1 MLISNFLEYSSN
13 YSNTKSSLWLYSKDE
28 ATNFKV
34 DIGNDA
40 TFKSFMYKTKLV
52 EKQRLTLHQIIT
64 MEF

>member
-28 ATNFKV
+28 ATNFKA

-40 TFKSFMYKTKLV
+40 AFKSFMYKTK
-52 EKQRLTLHQIIT
+52 
-64 MEF
+64 